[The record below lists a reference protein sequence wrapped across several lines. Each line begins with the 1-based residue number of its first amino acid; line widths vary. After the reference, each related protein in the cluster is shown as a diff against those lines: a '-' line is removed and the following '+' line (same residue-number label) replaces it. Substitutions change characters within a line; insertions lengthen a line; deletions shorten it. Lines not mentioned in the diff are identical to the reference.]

1 MSQSPEFAE
10 QYTTTERVRFIA
22 IYIVS
27 GGAIVIISE
36 LYFFPWLKEFSSAA
50 QCQTIFGFD
59 GPAVLWYGLFV
70 GMPLSFAA
78 LAGGAIGYRGYKI
91 LRDSQTPPIHEKVLR
106 PTRIVR
112 GKKAKLF
119 GYFHFLPFSL
129 LLALS
134 IWGIPQATS
143 MLSRTMRLPVNCAG
157 YSSVKQNAL
166 PSASHV
172 KR

>member
-1 MSQSPEFAE
+1 M
-10 QYTTTERVRFIA
+10 
-22 IYIVS
+22 
-27 GGAIVIISE
+27 
-36 LYFFPWLKEFSSAA
+36 
-50 QCQTIFGFD
+50 
-59 GPAVLWYGLFV
+59 LWYGLFV

-78 LAGGAIGYRGYKI
+78 LAGGTLGYRGYKI
-91 LRDSQTPPIHEKVLR
+91 LLDSQIPPIHEKVFH

-134 IWGIPQATS
+134 IWGIPQASS
-143 MLSRTMRLPVNCAG
+143 MLSRTMRQPVNCAAN
-157 YSSVKQNAL
+157 SSVKQNAI
-166 PSASHV
+166 PNASSL